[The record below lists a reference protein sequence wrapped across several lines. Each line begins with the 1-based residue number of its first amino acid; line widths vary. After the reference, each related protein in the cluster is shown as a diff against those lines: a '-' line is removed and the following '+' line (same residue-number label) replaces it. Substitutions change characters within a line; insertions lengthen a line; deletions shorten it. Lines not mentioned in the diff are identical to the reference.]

1 MFLER
6 LENGLEMSRK
16 SITKREKYTYE
27 KYHKEIEINAYRH
40 AKLYIKYTP
49 NESTSVY
56 SNDVNAQVKN
66 PAI

>member
-16 SITKREKYTYE
+16 SITKREKYRE
-27 KYHKEIEINAYRH
+27 KSQRNIDINSYRH